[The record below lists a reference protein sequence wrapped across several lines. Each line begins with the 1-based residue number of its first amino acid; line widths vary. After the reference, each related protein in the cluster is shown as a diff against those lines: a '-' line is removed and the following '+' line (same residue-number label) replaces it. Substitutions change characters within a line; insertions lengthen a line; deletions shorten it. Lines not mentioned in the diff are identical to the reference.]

1 MVIELRLR
9 AGRPFEPTT
18 RQLHGLACALFEG
31 RQAEGH
37 GGGEKPFT
45 IWPLHP
51 DPKAPRTG
59 WLLRAPWLRLG
70 LPQSV
75 LAACAQLPLRPLA
88 YTVTEGAHLPSP
100 HARRAP
106 VPTP

>member
-45 IWPLHP
+45 IWPRHP
-51 DPKAPRTG
+51 DPKAPGTG
-59 WLLRAPWLRLG
+59 WLLPAAWLRGG

-75 LAACAQLPLRPLA
+75 LAAGGHPRLGPGAH
-88 YTVTEGAHLPSP
+88 TVTEAAHLPAA
-100 HARRAP
+100 HAQLAAE
-106 VPTP
+106 PT